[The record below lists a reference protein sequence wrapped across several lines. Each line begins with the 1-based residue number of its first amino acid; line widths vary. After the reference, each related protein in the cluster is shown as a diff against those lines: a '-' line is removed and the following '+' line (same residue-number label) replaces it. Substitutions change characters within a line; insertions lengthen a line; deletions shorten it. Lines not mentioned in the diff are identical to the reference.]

1 MVIIHIF
8 VKYILIVL
16 SFKTKCK
23 YIVCE
28 PRCNIYVNMK
38 YQKLVWSYPKSKTH
52 KPKYDLFRD
61 LKPVV
66 FSYQILK
73 LMGHLYILET
83 ENHMTYGKNHGYI

>member
-1 MVIIHIF
+1 
-8 VKYILIVL
+8 
-16 SFKTKCK
+16 
-23 YIVCE
+23 
-28 PRCNIYVNMK
+28 MK

-83 ENHMTYGKNHGYI
+83 ENHMTYGENHGYI